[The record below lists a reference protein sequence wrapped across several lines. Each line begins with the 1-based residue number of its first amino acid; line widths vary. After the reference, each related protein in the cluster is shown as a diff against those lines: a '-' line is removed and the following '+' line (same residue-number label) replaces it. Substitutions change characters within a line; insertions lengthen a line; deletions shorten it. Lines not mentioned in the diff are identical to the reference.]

1 MGSHLFQNIKN
12 QVIMKKNTHFLRL
25 LIAFLGFYT
34 EGSFAQ
40 VAINTNGAPAG
51 TNTMLDLNPAIGKAF
66 VPPKMTYAQIKAI
79 SPASE
84 GMLVYDTEFKT
95 MRMYNGTRWMN
106 LTQQVDLPGTF
117 TTQGATTVG
126 DFAATV
132 DAAGN
137 FYLAGDFTGT
147 LAFGGLAGSL
157 TATSASGGAT
167 YIPNAFVVKYNAS
180 GVAQWARQGGFQN
193 NDTFGHGVA
202 VDGSGNVFI
211 TGAFYGETR
220 FNGFPLFAA
229 GIIDAFVVKYNS
241 SGAFQWANRGGGTSE
256 DGGSAITTDAS
267 GNVYIAGY
275 FSGNATFDISSL
287 VLGGGTISV
296 TGTAGGGNDAF
307 VAKYSAGGLAVWV
320 KSGGGSGDDKA
331 TKVTTDASNNVYIG
345 GYFNTTAVFA
355 ATPSPISITSAG
367 SADAFTAK
375 YDVNGNV
382 LWAKRAGGTGDD
394 IGLIQAIAADA
405 SGNVYVTGAYS
416 GTLTVAPLAAIT
428 SAGGLDIF
436 LLKYNST
443 GVEQWIKSAGG
454 AGSDY
459 GSGIA
464 TDALGAVFVTGRF
477 SGTGF
482 FGTLPSINS
491 AGSEDAFLIK
501 YDSSG
506 GDQWIQKAGGAG
518 SDYGRVVFIAPS
530 GAVFTLGKFVPTAQ
544 FATQSLTTG
553 NTFVMK
559 YME

>member
-1 MGSHLFQNIKN
+1 MKQNTYILCL
-12 QVIMKKNTHFLRL
+12 I
-25 LIAFLGFYT
+25 IAFLGFYT

-40 VAINTNGAPAG
+40 VAINTNGAPGG

-117 TTQGATTVG
+117 TTQGISTVG
-126 DFAATV
+126 DYPATV

-137 FYLAGDFTGT
+137 IYLAGDFTGT
-147 LAFGGLAGSL
+147 LAFGGSAGSL
-157 TATSASGGAT
+157 TATTASGSFPF
-167 YIPNAFVVKYNAS
+167 IPNSFVVKYNAS
-180 GVAQWARQGGFQN
+180 GVAQWARQGGFGN
-193 NDTFGHGVA
+193 NDTFAHGVA
-202 VDGSGNVFI
+202 VDGSGNVFV
-211 TGAFYGETR
+211 TGAFFGQTL
-220 FNGFPLFAA
+220 FNGATVISA
-229 GIIDAFVVKYNS
+229 GIIDAFIVKYNS
-241 SGAFQWANRGGGTSE
+241 SGAVQWAIRGGGADE

-275 FSGNATFDISSL
+275 LTGTATFDISN
-287 VLGGGTISV
+287 VLGAGTISV
-296 TGTAGGGNDAF
+296 TGTAGGNNDAF
-307 VAKYSAGGLAVWV
+307 VAKYSANGVVSWV
-320 KSGGGSGDDKA
+320 KSGGGSGADRA
-331 TKVTTDASNNVYIG
+331 SKVTTDASNNVYIG
-345 GYFNTTAVFA
+345 GYFNATAVFA
-355 ATPSPISITSAG
+355 ATPSPISLTSAG

-375 YDVNGNV
+375 YDVNGNI

-394 IGLIQAIAADA
+394 ISLIQAIAADA
-405 SGNVYVTGAYS
+405 SGNVFITGAYS

-428 SAGGLDIF
+428 SAGGLDIV
-436 LLKYNST
+436 LLKYNSS

-454 AGSDY
+454 SGSDY

-464 TDALGAVFVTGRF
+464 ADALGAVFVTGRF

-506 GDQWIQKAGGAG
+506 GDQWVQKAGGAG

-530 GAVFTLGKFVPTAQ
+530 GAVFTLGRFVPTAQ

>member
-1 MGSHLFQNIKN
+1 MKQNNAILCL
-12 QVIMKKNTHFLRL
+12 V
-25 LIAFLGFYT
+25 IAFLGFYT

-117 TTQGATTVG
+117 TTQGATTVTTQG
-126 DFAATV
+126 ASTIYDNAATV

-137 FYLAGDFTGT
+137 IYIAGEFTGT
-147 LAFGGLAGSL
+147 IAFGGSAGSL
-157 TATSASGGAT
+157 TATTASGSFPFIT
-167 YIPNAFVVKYNAS
+167 NAFVVKYNAS
-180 GVAQWARQGGFQN
+180 GVAQWARQGGYLN
-193 NDTFGHGVA
+193 NDTFATGVA

-211 TGAFYGETR
+211 TGTFYGETR
-220 FNGFPLFAA
+220 FDVFSSVVAA
-229 GIIDAFVVKYNS
+229 GVIDAYIVKYNP
-241 SGAFQWANRGGGTSE
+241 SGTFQWAIRGGGVG
-256 DGGSAITTDAS
+256 DDAGQAITTDAS

-275 FSGNATFDISSL
+275 LTGTATFDMSS
-287 VLGGGTISV
+287 VAGTISV
-296 TGTAGGGNDAF
+296 TGTAGGNNDAF
-307 VAKYSAGGLAVWV
+307 VAKYSATGVVAWV
-320 KSGGGSGDDKA
+320 KSGGGSGADRA
-331 TKVTTDASNNVYIG
+331 NKVTTDASGNVYIA
-345 GYFNTTAVFA
+345 GYFNNTATFA
-355 ATPSPISITSAG
+355 ATPSPISLTSAG

-375 YDVNGNV
+375 YDVNGNI
-382 LWAKRAGGTGDD
+382 LWAKRAGGAGDESF
-394 IGLIQAIAADA
+394 LIQAIAADA
-405 SGNVYVTGAYS
+405 SGNVFITGAYS

-428 SAGGLDIF
+428 SAGGLDIV
-436 LLKYNST
+436 LLKYNSS

-454 AGSDY
+454 SGSDY

-464 TDALGAVFVTGRF
+464 ADALGAVFVTGRF

-506 GDQWIQKAGGAG
+506 GDQWVQKAGGAG
-518 SDYGRVVFIAPS
+518 SDYGRVVFIAPT
-530 GAVFTLGKFVPTAQ
+530 GAVFTLGRFVPTAQ

>member
-1 MGSHLFQNIKN
+1 MNKFK
-12 QVIMKKNTHFLRL
+12 R
-25 LIAFLGFYT
+25 FLGALSLILVTYT
-34 EGSFAQ
+34 EGSSQ

-95 MRMYNGTRWMN
+95 MRMYNGTRWMT
-106 LTQQVDLPGTF
+106 LPQQVDLPGTF
-117 TTQGATTVG
+117 TTQGVSTVTNN
-126 DFAATV
+126 AAAV

-137 FYLAGDFTGT
+137 IYLAGDFTGT
-147 LAFGGLAGSL
+147 LAFGGSAGSL
-157 TATSASGGAT
+157 TATSASGAT
-167 YIPNAFVVKYNAS
+167 PFIPNSFVVKYNAS
-180 GVAQWARQGGFQN
+180 GVAQWARQGGYRN
-193 NDTFGHGVA
+193 YDTDNDTFAHGVA

-211 TGAFYGETR
+211 TGAFFSETR
-220 FNGFPLFAA
+220 FNGVPVTAA
-229 GIIDAFVVKYNS
+229 GIIDAFIVKYNA
-241 SGAFQWANRGGGTSE
+241 SGTIQWAIRGGGAAE
-256 DGGSAITTDAS
+256 DGGSGITTDAS

-275 FSGNATFDISSL
+275 LTGTATFDVSS
-287 VLGGGTISV
+287 VLGAGTISV
-296 TGTAGGGNDAF
+296 TGTAGGNNDAF
-307 VAKYSAGGLAVWV
+307 VAKYSATGVVAWV
-320 KSGGGSGDDKA
+320 KSGGGSGADGA
-331 TKVTTDASNNVYIG
+331 SKVTTDASGNVYIG
-345 GYFNTTAVFA
+345 GYFNSTAVFA
-355 ATPSPISITSAG
+355 ATPSSISITSAG
-367 SADAFTAK
+367 LADAFTAK
-375 YDVNGNV
+375 YDVNGNI
-382 LWAKRAGGTGDD
+382 LWAKKAGGSGDD
-394 IGLIQAIAADA
+394 VGLIQAIAADA
-405 SGNVYVTGAYS
+405 SGNVYITGAYS

-428 SAGGLDIF
+428 SAGGNDMF
-436 LLKYNST
+436 LLKYNSA
-443 GVEQWIKSAGG
+443 GLEQWIRSAGG
-454 AGSDY
+454 AGNDY
-459 GSGIA
+459 ASGIA

-506 GDQWIQKAGGAG
+506 GDQWVQKAGGAG

-530 GAVFTLGKFVPTAQ
+530 GAVFTLGNFVPTAQ